1 MEYFIQLNQTS
12 SATKLLWLMHCHV
25 ADEVWLSQMKYL
37 FLKRFLL
44 RSVEYQ
50 KWFHI
55 LIMIPESTG
64 TQYFL
69 LDIVIVSLKHYNEI
83 KNW

>member
-50 KWFHI
+50 K
-55 LIMIPESTG
+55 
-64 TQYFL
+64 
-69 LDIVIVSLKHYNEI
+69 
-83 KNW
+83 